1 MGQECKYAVLT
12 KFPTFAINNG
22 IKQEGV
28 MINTFALEGT
38 LVDISPVKETERG
51 SRFATMTLEVE
62 RAFRNSDGI
71 YESDLIQVDLWR
83 GVADLCTAH
92 CKAGDIIGV
101 QGRIQ
106 SSQLTSGEGKKFI
119 AYNIIAEKV
128 SLLSLRIK
136 A

>member
-1 MGQECKYAVLT
+1 MLQQG
-12 KFPTFAINNG
+12 TFISYKEN
-22 IKQEGV
+22 

-38 LVDISPVKETERG
+38 LVDITPLKETERG

-71 YESDLIQVDLWR
+71 YENDLIQVDLWR
-83 GVADLCTAH
+83 GVADLCVAH
-92 CKAGDIIGV
+92 CQKGDMIGV

-106 SSQLTSGEGKKFI
+106 SNQLTNNEGKNFI

-128 SLLSLRIK
+128 SLLSLRMK
-136 A
+136 TS